1 MAVNINVS
9 PYFDDFNET
18 KNFMR
23 VLFKPGV
30 AVQARELTQSQTI
43 LQNQIKKVGDY
54 LFSDGDKVTG
64 PKPSVNLDARTIRL
78 KTSDSRNV
86 PITLSNY
93 LNTYVRAENSEVIGY
108 VEFIYEADDPVV
120 GDPPSL
126 VITLKR
132 FNTINDGMFDEE
144 TELYFYTD
152 YTAALNLETPNYTA
166 ITVAD
171 ITKNATS
178 TTKQYSTTVILTN
191 PSTIIEVGDLLVHP
205 SLAKKVYVTQ
215 IVNPLELIISEA
227 PDVTIGGENISY
239 VKKAVCPTSILT
251 QDSAVFY
258 KYGFFVTSTIQ
269 KVVPDKNTA
278 YPTRLIAFLSDQQV
292 ITSEDDPT
300 LLDPALGSS
309 NYFASGADRLKVD
322 LNLSSLE
329 LNADFKPNVKE
340 DLVPLLNFNKGEIE
354 YLKEL
359 TNDSVLEQK
368 LAERTF
374 DESGSYVVDNFK
386 ITPVNGL
393 ESDATMTFKV
403 SAGKAYVGGYPVVT
417 VGPTEITVPKSATT
431 ETKTSY
437 NINTTQSN
445 YFKVSNVLYS
455 LIPPQT
461 FTASRNFLELHNTR
475 KPTAANTRIGTIAFK
490 SLEYDS
496 SLGTDTQ
503 HKLYFEFYSPATE
516 APPTWSAW
524 STKYKIPADEG
535 QYVANVLFTNNSL
548 LGNFGPASTAYYG
561 LFREPD
567 TAGVAYWWNVWNNN
581 GRDVAKLKE
590 TFALFVKGT
599 STTDAARILTNS
611 KSYLEVIN
619 NSPFYDGFLDVTK
632 IKSIV
637 GVSNELTSQG
647 TSATYSTP
655 FFYSDISDPN
665 GFESNGVTK
674 IFDPNPAQRLVYPIG
689 KDFVKTVQNIKTE
702 YIKVITNA
710 IFSSGVYSRT
720 LSLPESFAL
729 GDGTIP
735 ASTARSHFTILV
747 KSGATANIK
756 LGAFNFERGSVVVA
770 GSAATVTIN
779 VGDSGFNG
787 LADISLR
794 IQNDDTQIRTKARVK
809 NAAKILNIKVADLA
823 YSMGIADIIDY
834 KGIFPITPSRYR
846 GAWNSSNSY
855 TYNDI
860 VTYGELP
867 YTALIPSSNVSV
879 AYGNAWS
886 AIQRENSGNF
896 SLDIGQRDEIYDH
909 GTVKYIGPTADLP
922 GNVIITFD
930 YFTHSGEGPLTVDSY
945 PASLYGSIPTY
956 TSVTDSNKFALRDC
970 IDFRPRRKNDEDY
983 QNFDTAVIPTSTVTT
998 EVDVTYYLGRMDR
1011 IYVTNNL
1018 QNYASPYNKFYVE
1031 TGVDSTNVG
1040 VIEEYS
1046 SDLTKLSIATLQI
1059 PPYCVSAFEVIIRY
1073 DDNKRYTMKD
1083 IGKIDK
1089 LTIKLDKAVK
1099 LHSVEIAQIKSII
1112 TNDNGESLLKSG
1124 ILVETF
1130 ASTDKADLAS
1140 GYFTSVINKNQRT
1153 CYPGSD
1159 VYNVDLELLN
1169 DTDVAIFNDIITKK
1183 YVEEVFVAQL
1193 EANSLVNPNPGAV
1206 NDGRGRSKL
1215 SKQNSFSVN
1224 LLTTGGLLLA
1234 GYIAYQTYQA
1244 LVLGSVVRAA
1254 AFNAVGGGFIAGGLV
1269 GGTGGVTFAEAAA
1282 VNGEGVLSVAWGAMK
1297 DLGYSIYNSLFGI
1310 DAASKV
1316 LAVPGAV
1323 ATEASVTGA
1332 VTSLVNGGSYTVMEL
1347 APLAEGGGA
1356 IASSAQ
1362 VVEVW
1367 GGVAAEAGIATTE
1380 IAAGSSAVAAVVVAG
1395 GEAALASGGFAE
1407 ICLASDYAVAGSAV
1421 SGGAGILSS
1430 ATTLFYE
1437 GAAAVEGAGVALGLE
1452 LGSAGLLAFE
1462 IVAAVAIAYVAV
1474 EVVSWVDDTIFGGFF
1489 GDLFSD
1495 ERMKENIKLE
1505 TTLPNGLNLYSFEYK
1520 KEFKH
1525 IAGQG
1530 RWLGFMA
1537 NEVEVLYPN
1546 AVKIMPNGYKAV
1558 NYNLVGI

>member
-1 MAVNINVS
+1 MAVNTNVS
-9 PYFDDFNET
+9 PYFDDFDET

-108 VEFIYEADDPVV
+108 VEFIYEADDPVI
-120 GDPPSL
+120 GDPPSV

-171 ITKNATS
+171 ITKNGAS

-205 SLAKKVYVTQ
+205 SLTKKVYVTQ

-258 KYGFFVTSTIQ
+258 KYGFFVTSAIQ
-269 KVVPDKNTA
+269 KVVADKNTA

-309 NYFASGADRLKVD
+309 NYFASGADRLRVD

-374 DESGSYVVDNFK
+374 DESGSYVVDNFQ

-393 ESDATMTFKV
+393 ESDKTMSFKV
-403 SAGKAYVGGYPVVT
+403 SAGKAYVGGHPVVT
-417 VGPTEITVPKSATT
+417 VGPTEITVPKSSST

-475 KPTAANTRIGTIAFK
+475 RPTSANTRVGTIAFK

-503 HKLYFEFYSPATE
+503 HKLYFQFYSPKQE
-516 APPTWSAW
+516 VPPTWAAW
-524 STKYKIPADEG
+524 STVYKISADEG
-535 QYVANVLFTNNSL
+535 QYIANILYTNNSL
-548 LGNFGPASTAYYG
+548 LINYGPASTPYYG

-567 TAGVAYWWNVWNNN
+567 VGGVAFWWRVWDTN
-581 GRDVAKLKE
+581 GRDITKLKE
-590 TFALFVKGT
+590 IFVSGA
-599 STTDAARILTNS
+599 SGYGEPDRSRILTPT

-665 GFESNGVTK
+665 GFDSNGVTK

-689 KDFVKTVQNIKTE
+689 KDFIKTVQNIKTE
-702 YIKVITNA
+702 YVKVITNA
-710 IFSSGVYSRT
+710 IFSSGVYSKT

-756 LGAFNFERGSVVVA
+756 LGAFNFERGAVTVA

-787 LADISLR
+787 LADIALR
-794 IQNDDTQIRTKARVK
+794 IQNDDTQVRTKTRVK
-809 NAAKILNIKVADLA
+809 NATKILNITVADLA
-823 YSMGIADIIDY
+823 YSIGVSDIIDY
-834 KGIFPITPSRYR
+834 KGIFPITPSKYK
-846 GAWNSSNSY
+846 GTWSPSTSY

-879 AYGNAWS
+879 AYSNVWS

-909 GTVKYIGPTADLP
+909 GTVKYIGATADLP
-922 GNVIITFD
+922 GNVIVTFD
-930 YFTHSGEGPLTVDSY
+930 YFTHTGEGPLTADSY
-945 PASLYGSIPTY
+945 PATLYGSIPSY
-956 TSVTDSNKFALRDC
+956 ISVTDSNKFALRDC

-983 QNFDTAVIPTSTVTT
+983 QNFDTAVIPTSTFTT

-1031 TGVDSTNVG
+1031 TGVDNTNVG
-1040 VIEEYS
+1040 LGEDYS
-1046 SDLTKLSIATLQI
+1046 SDLTKLSVATLQI

-1073 DDNKRYTMKD
+1073 QDNRRYTMRD

-1099 LHSVEIAQIKSII
+1099 LHSVEIAQLKSII

-1130 ASTDKADLAS
+1130 ASTDKADLES

-1159 VYNVDLELLN
+1159 AYNLDLELLS
-1169 DTDVAIFNDIITKK
+1169 DTDIAIFNDIITKK
-1183 YVEEVFVAQL
+1183 YVEEIFAAQL
-1193 EANSLVNPNPGAV
+1193 EGNSLVNPNPGAI

-1215 SKQNSFSVN
+1215 SKQNSFNVN

-1244 LVLGSVVRAA
+1244 LVLGSAVRAA
-1254 AFNAVGGGFIAGGLV
+1254 AFNAVGGGFIAGGVV
-1269 GGTGGVTFAEAAA
+1269 GGTGGITFAEAAA

-1297 DLGYSIYNSLFGI
+1297 DLGASVYDSLFGI
-1310 DAASKV
+1310 ESASKV
-1316 LAVPGAV
+1316 FAVPGVV
-1323 ATEASVTGA
+1323 ATEATVSGA
-1332 VTSLVNGGSYTVMEL
+1332 VTSLVNGGAYTVMEL

-1356 IASSAQ
+1356 ITSTAQ
-1362 VVEVW
+1362 FVEVW
-1367 GGVAAEAGIATTE
+1367 GGAAQSTGVATSSAYTSS
-1380 IAAGSSAVAAVVVAG
+1380 AAISAVASAG
-1395 GEAALASGGFAE
+1395 AQNALASAAFGEA
-1407 ICLASDYAVAGSAV
+1407 CLAADFAVAGSSV
-1421 SGGAGILSS
+1421 SGGTGILAS

-1437 GAAAVEGAGVALGLE
+1437 GAALVEGAGVALGLE
-1452 LGSAGLLAFE
+1452 LGSVGLLAFE
-1462 IVAAVAIAYVAV
+1462 VVAAVAIAYVAV
-1474 EVVSWVDDTIFGGFF
+1474 EVVSWVDDNIFGGAIS
-1489 GDLFSD
+1489 DLFSD

-1546 AVKIMPNGYKAV
+1546 AVSIMPNGYKAV